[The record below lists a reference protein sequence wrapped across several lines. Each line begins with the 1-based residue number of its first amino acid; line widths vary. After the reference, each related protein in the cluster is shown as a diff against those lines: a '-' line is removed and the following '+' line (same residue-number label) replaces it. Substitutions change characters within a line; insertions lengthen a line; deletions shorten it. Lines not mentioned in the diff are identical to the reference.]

1 MYHDIPQPILDRM
14 AYLEGVDS
22 RDRLDGTPKALRMRQ
37 IPAETGRF
45 LAILAAGAPPGQ
57 VIEVGTSA
65 GYSGL
70 WLSLACRQRGDRLTT
85 FEVDPH
91 KVRLARETVQQAR
104 VEDVVQV
111 VQGDARAHLAGILP
125 LAFCF
130 VDCEKELYGEIYEL
144 VIPNLVSGGLF
155 AADNALSHQVE
166 LSSFIGRALS
176 DSRVDGLVVPVG
188 KGVLLCRKI

>member
-1 MYHDIPQPILDRM
+1 M
-14 AYLEGVDS
+14 AYLETIDA
-22 RDRLDGTPKALRMRQ
+22 RDRQDGTPQAQRLRQ
-37 IPAETGRF
+37 VPPDTGRF

-57 VIEVGTSA
+57 LLEVGTSA

-70 WLSLACRQRGDRLTT
+70 WLSLACRQREDRLTT

-91 KVRLARETVQQAR
+91 KVRIARETFRLAG

-111 VQGDARAHLAGILP
+111 VHAGAHQQLAEFERV
-125 LAFCF
+125 AFCF
-130 VDCEKELYGEIYEL
+130 MDAEKDNYQQVYEL
-144 VIPNLVSGGLF
+144 VVPNLVTGGYF
-155 AADNALSHQVE
+155 AADNALNHRDE
-166 LSSFIGRALS
+166 LEPFIHHALT

>member
-1 MYHDIPQPILDRM
+1 M
-14 AYLEGVDS
+14 AYLEGVDA

-37 IPAETGRF
+37 IPPDTGRF
-45 LAILAAGAPPGQ
+45 LSILAAGAPPGQ

-85 FEVDPH
+85 FEVDLH

-111 VQGDARAHLAGILP
+111 VQGDARDHLPGIQP

-144 VIPNLVSGGLF
+144 AIPNLVSGGLF
-155 AADNALSHQVE
+155 AADNALSHQAE